1 MQSVSLEEPR
11 VVEPLLAAVAAAA
24 AAAAAGLNAVNPGDS
39 VPPQVHGG
47 QQPRAAA
54 GSRVVV
60 LPGPRYIAQLHRLRH
75 GVPGTVA
82 SKFKLA
88 ILIPKTIC
96 IFRGKT

>member
-24 AAAAAGLNAVNPGDS
+24 AAAGLNAVNPWDS

-60 LPGPRYIAQLHRLRH
+60 LPAPRYIAQLRR
-75 GVPGTVA
+75 
-82 SKFKLA
+82 
-88 ILIPKTIC
+88 
-96 IFRGKT
+96 